1 VKRRDAEPMVA
12 IEVSARVG
20 VIPTMGKAEA
30 YEHYAIA
37 CLELAQRVDDQ
48 AMRLKLL
55 EMAQKWRELA
65 QQPSNR
71 APPPTE

>member
-1 VKRRDAEPMVA
+1 
-12 IEVSARVG
+12 
-20 VIPTMGKAEA
+20 MGKAEA

-65 QQPSNR
+65 EQAEQQG
-71 APPPTE
+71 APRQQKKNEIS